1 MRKQCRYCLMYLG
14 NWMSILQTKNRKEH
28 KKTMAEE
35 KNAQASN
42 EAEENKEETSSPEKD
57 GKLFGKKVSKE
68 KYEEVC
74 AQLEK
79 EKSDKEHWK
88 NEYYKAYADTQ
99 NLRKSLE
106 EENRVAVRYR
116 AEGFLAD
123 LLPALDGFHMALE
136 TPPTSEETKN
146 YLVGFKYIYNQIIKT
161 LVDEGVSE
169 LSPKKG
175 DDYDMNY
182 MHAVD
187 TVEDDSISPGKIVK
201 VYSKGYKLHD
211 RLIRPAMV
219 AVAKASKQ
227 DDKKEGENKEEKN
240 ESEAAKA

>member
-1 MRKQCRYCLMYLG
+1 
-14 NWMSILQTKNRKEH
+14 
-28 KKTMAEE
+28 MAEE
-35 KNAQASN
+35 KNAQVNN
-42 EAEENKEETSSPEKD
+42 EKEETKEEVSSNGKDEKI
-57 GKLFGKKVSKE
+57 FGKKVPKE

-106 EENRVAVRYR
+106 EENRVAIRYR

-136 TPPTSEETKN
+136 NPPTSEETKN

-161 LVDEGVSE
+161 LVDEGVTE
-169 LSPKKG
+169 LSPKVG
-175 DDYDMNY
+175 DTYDMNF

-187 TVEDDSISPGKIVK
+187 TIEDDNVLPGKVAK

-219 AVAKASKQ
+219 AVAKSATKE
-227 DDKKEGENKEEKN
+227 DKVEGENKEVKE
-240 ESEAAKA
+240 EAAKA